1 MSNRRAFLFS
11 VKKPHD
17 DATDSLSMLA
27 GFISERPKV
36 VTVAKRPFK
45 LKILT
50 IFRKCGIIYTLNLL
64 VYYIRRKGSVWL
76 ALFFQKYRRKG
87 MEVNKKAERVPRY
100 CPLCKTE
107 WQPNAT
113 CCSKCGVKKVSRPK
127 TQSGTKNERD
137 MEYTTQTFKF
147 EGFTVNVRRP
157 ILTAEEREKREQA
170 VIDTLTSIARR
181 GGSFIKED
189 AEQ

>member
-1 MSNRRAFLFS
+1 
-11 VKKPHD
+11 
-17 DATDSLSMLA
+17 
-27 GFISERPKV
+27 
-36 VTVAKRPFK
+36 
-45 LKILT
+45 
-50 IFRKCGIIYTLNLL
+50 
-64 VYYIRRKGSVWL
+64 
-76 ALFFQKYRRKG
+76 
-87 MEVNKKAERVPRY
+87 
-100 CPLCKTE
+100 
-107 WQPNAT
+107 
-113 CCSKCGVKKVSRPK
+113 
-127 TQSGTKNERD
+127 